1 MMKDFGMM
9 TRKLK
14 RRSRRLERTVP
25 SGRSPRRD
33 VDGRLARDANVRTTS
48 APGLNGSTH
57 V

>member
-1 MMKDFGMM
+1 MMKDFVMM

-14 RRSRRLERTVP
+14 PRSRRLERTVP

-33 VDGRLARDANVRTTS
+33 VDDKLARDANVRTTS